1 MKHAAIDRA
10 PEPRNPSPGY
20 RIPVDLPVG
29 QPVRREDSLM
39 NNKRI
44 GSVALLLA
52 VTILLAVVPM
62 ERPGG

>member
-1 MKHAAIDRA
+1 
-10 PEPRNPSPGY
+10 
-20 RIPVDLPVG
+20 
-29 QPVRREDSLM
+29 M